1 MKNKGA
7 NNKQRVRQRQEEAV
21 LRQEVYDKRTPQ
33 QQLELIKTRLGESK
47 KEKYRLTELINFKH
61 TKSKRDPRR

>member
-47 KEKYRLTELINFKH
+47 KEKLLLVNLIEQANEKEN
-61 TKSKRDPRR
+61 S

>member
-1 MKNKGA
+1 MKIKGG

-33 QQLELIKTRLGESK
+33 QQLEMQQEI
-47 KEKYRLTELINFKH
+47 F
-61 TKSKRDPRR
+61 